1 MRGKRKIV
9 SILTVMSLLVMVFG
23 IIPTQKVQAA
33 SYPSVF
39 MCEDSEFNNLCV
51 SRTIECGTNTQL
63 YFEWFR
69 EYNHEK
75 YSIEIF
81 DSSNRKVASTEGTP
95 PVSSIGHITIN
106 WDTSDYAAG
115 DYTIEV
121 HKFFYSFYSWHESPS
136 PSTFW
141 ITLTRRPCTHTWDNG
156 TVTTAPTVFKN
167 GVKTYT
173 CTTCNN
179 VKTKKI
185 AKLKP
190 TIKLSVTKKTLKKG
204 KTFTLSV
211 SKLAKGDSIKSVKTS
226 NKKIATVKK
235 NGKKYVVSAQ
245 KAGQAKIT
253 VSLKSGKNATCKITV
268 K

>member
-1 MRGKRKIV
+1 M
-9 SILTVMSLLVMVFG
+9 
-23 IIPTQKVQAA
+23 
-33 SYPSVF
+33 
-39 MCEDSEFNNLCV
+39 
-51 SRTIECGTNTQL
+51 
-63 YFEWFR
+63 
-69 EYNHEK
+69 
-75 YSIEIF
+75 
-81 DSSNRKVASTEGTP
+81 
-95 PVSSIGHITIN
+95 
-106 WDTSDYAAG
+106 
-115 DYTIEV
+115 
-121 HKFFYSFYSWHESPS
+121 
-136 PSTFW
+136 
-141 ITLTRRPCTHTWDNG
+141 
-156 TVTTAPTVFKN
+156 FKN

-204 KTFTLSV
+204 KTFKLSV

-235 NGKKYVVSAQ
+235 SGKNYIVSAK

-253 VSLKSGKNATCKITV
+253 VSLKSGKKATCKITV